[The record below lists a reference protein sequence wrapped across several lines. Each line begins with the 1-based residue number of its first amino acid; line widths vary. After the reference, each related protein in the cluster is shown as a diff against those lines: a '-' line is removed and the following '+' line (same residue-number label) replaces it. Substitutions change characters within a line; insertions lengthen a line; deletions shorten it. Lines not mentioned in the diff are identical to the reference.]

1 MIICSTKFKIS
12 KEFLVQEYIK
22 NKKAIVTI
30 AKILGCSYPIIRKNL
45 IRYDIKIRTYSEAV
59 KNSYKKSPKLK
70 IKVRGSL
77 CGSYKEGF
85 YSKYSPKQNKCI
97 DCGKIVSPN
106 AKRCY
111 SCNNKIRIF
120 TKETRR
126 KMSLTLGGTGIPYE
140 RMEYP
145 ELFYSIRKVI
155 RERDNYICQICG
167 KRGNHVHHIDYN
179 KQNCKEGNLIT
190 LCRACHLKTNRNRK
204 IWINYFNSVL

>member
-70 IKVRGSL
+70 IKVRGSFL
-77 CGSYKEGF
+77 GSF
-85 YSKYSPKQNKCI
+85 
-97 DCGKIVSPN
+97 
-106 AKRCY
+106 
-111 SCNNKIRIF
+111 
-120 TKETRR
+120 
-126 KMSLTLGGTGIPYE
+126 LG
-140 RMEYP
+140 
-145 ELFYSIRKVI
+145 
-155 RERDNYICQICG
+155 
-167 KRGNHVHHIDYN
+167 
-179 KQNCKEGNLIT
+179 
-190 LCRACHLKTNRNRK
+190 RACHLKTNRNRK